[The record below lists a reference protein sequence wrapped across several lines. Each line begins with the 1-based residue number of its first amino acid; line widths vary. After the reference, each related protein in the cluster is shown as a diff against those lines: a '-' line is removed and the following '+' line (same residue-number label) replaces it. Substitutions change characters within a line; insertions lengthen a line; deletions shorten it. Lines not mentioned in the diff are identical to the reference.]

1 MDLDPQLFEPQN
13 TTIPNSTLIGNTIDS
28 PSDDINHGD
37 NYDVDSSIEFG
48 NYKSEQFGSFS

>member
-13 TTIPNSTLIGNTIDS
+13 TTIPSSTLIGNTIDS

-48 NYKSEQFGSFS
+48 NYESEQFGSFS